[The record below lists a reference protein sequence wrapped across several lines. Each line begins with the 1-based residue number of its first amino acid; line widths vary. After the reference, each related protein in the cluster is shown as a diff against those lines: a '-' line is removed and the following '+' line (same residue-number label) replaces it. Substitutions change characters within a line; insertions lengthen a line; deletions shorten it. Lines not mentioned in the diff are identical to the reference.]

1 MGLLIMKKTY
11 IQPEVLTMKLQHM
24 QMLCESLT
32 SVQDGNGNTGIGY
45 GGEGTGPARVKDTN
59 VWDEEW

>member
-1 MGLLIMKKTY
+1 M
-11 IQPEVLTMKLQHM
+11 LTVKLQHM

-32 SVQDGNGNTGIGY
+32 AVENGNPDTNIIY
-45 GGEGTGPARVKDTN
+45 DGEGTGPARVKEGTN

>member
-1 MGLLIMKKTY
+1 MKKTY
-11 IQPEVLTMKLQHM
+11 IQPEMLTVKIQHM

-32 SVQDGNGNTGIGY
+32 AVEDGSESTSISY
-45 GGEGTGPARVKDTN
+45 GGEGTGPARTKESNN

>member
-1 MGLLIMKKTY
+1 MKTY
-11 IQPEVLTMKLQHM
+11 IQPAMLTVRLQHM

-32 SVQDGNGNTGIGY
+32 SVQDGSNNTGIGY
-45 GGEGTGPARVKDTN
+45 GGEGTGPARTKESHN

>member
-1 MGLLIMKKTY
+1 MKKTY
-11 IQPEVLTMKLQHM
+11 IQPEMLTVKLQHM

-32 SVQDGNGNTGIGY
+32 AVENGNPDTNIIY
-45 GGEGTGPARVKDTN
+45 DGEGTGPARVKEGTN